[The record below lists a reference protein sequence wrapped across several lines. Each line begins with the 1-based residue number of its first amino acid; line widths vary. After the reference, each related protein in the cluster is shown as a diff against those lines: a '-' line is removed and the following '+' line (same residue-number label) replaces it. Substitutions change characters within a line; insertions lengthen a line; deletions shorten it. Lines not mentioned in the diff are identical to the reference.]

1 MLTALLHESWK
12 VEDWESKQV
21 EDREMFIAVDEVGG
35 QREALQSLLNEGE
48 NEVNIKHYKEEVR
61 KMLGLTET
69 IAIAEPVID
78 S

>member
-1 MLTALLHESWK
+1 MLARK
-12 VEDWESKQV
+12 CVDIKI
-21 EDREMFIAVDEVGG
+21 RAVLFLTDFSTIKSRNT
-35 QREALQSLLNEGE
+35 QRRNQGKYIDVSILEAKEK
-48 NEVNIKHYKEEVR
+48 IKHYKEEVR

>member
-1 MLTALLHESWK
+1 
-12 VEDWESKQV
+12 
-21 EDREMFIAVDEVGG
+21 MFIAVDEVGG